1 MWSKRST
8 GRERKIRSYH
18 GSPLD
23 GLCCHIPCPVQI
35 LQRCGYGKQ
44 RSLQLT
50 AFIGTQVTT
59 RAEPRTQMD

>member
-1 MWSKRST
+1 MWSKRSAR
-8 GRERKIRSYH
+8 RERKIRSYR

-23 GLCCHIPCPVQI
+23 GPCCHVLCLVQI

-44 RSLQLT
+44 TSLQLT

-59 RAEPRTQMD
+59 RAEPRTQTD